1 MTATRQEQPAATAG
15 TSAGAPAGT
24 PTGPSSGH
32 PARAERRNGPLL
44 AVIAL
49 CTAVTAAN
57 IYLAAPLLGLI
68 ARDFGASPSSAGWI
82 ASIAQLGYAVGLLFF
97 APLGDTAD
105 RRRLV
110 AVLSAVAGAALVAAA
125 FAPGLPALAAAVL
138 VACAAT
144 VVPQLLVPLVAERAP
159 ADRRGRHVAAV
170 VAGLFTGIVA
180 ARVLG
185 GLAGQAFGW
194 RAVFLGAAALTVAV
208 GLLTAALLPAE
219 TRPRTA
225 ARPLKAIAGLPGLM
239 AASADL
245 RAACL
250 RQGGLFGAWSSLWT
264 TLTLLLTTSG
274 PYHLSPGTA
283 GLFGLFGLVST
294 VVAPVSGTLIDRFG
308 PHRVITTAYAL
319 TALSL
324 PLFWLGGHAL
334 WALCAGA
341 VLIHAG
347 LMAGQVANQTRALAA
362 TARPAAANTA
372 YVVTAFIG
380 GASASALAGPAF
392 SHWGWSGVCGIAA
405 ASVTL
410 GWVGSALASR
420 TRQA

>member
-15 TSAGAPAGT
+15 PSADARTDT
-24 PTGPSSGH
+24 PPGH
-32 PARAERRNGPLL
+32 PARAGRRNGPLL

-194 RAVFLGAAALTVAV
+194 RAVFFGAAALTVAV

-219 TRPRTA
+219 TRPRA
-225 ARPLKAIAGLPGLM
+225 AAHPLKAIAGMPGLM

-294 VVAPVSGTLIDRFG
+294 AVAPVSGTLIDRFG
-308 PHRVITTAYAL
+308 PHRVVTTAYAL

-362 TARPAAANTA
+362 TAKPAAANTA
-372 YVVTAFIG
+372 YVVAAFIG

>member
-1 MTATRQEQPAATAG
+1 MTATRQEQPV
-15 TSAGAPAGT
+15 APAAAPVGT

-57 IYLAAPLLGLI
+57 IYLASPLLGLI

-208 GLLTAALLPAE
+208 GLLTAALLPPE
-219 TRPRTA
+219 TRPRA
-225 ARPLKAIAGLPGLM
+225 AAHPLKAIAGLPGLM

-294 VVAPVSGTLIDRFG
+294 AVAPVSGTLIDRFG
-308 PHRVITTAYAL
+308 SHRVITTAYAL

-324 PLFWLGGHAL
+324 PLFWLGGHTL

-362 TARPAAANTA
+362 TAKPAAANTA
-372 YVVTAFIG
+372 YVVAAFIG

>member
-1 MTATRQEQPAATAG
+1 MPTP
-15 TSAGAPAGT
+15 TSASTAPA
-24 PTGPSSGH
+24 PAPASASAPVDAPISAAAPA
-32 PARAERRNGPLL
+32 PARTGNAVLL
-44 AVIAL
+44 AVISL

-68 ARDFGASPSSAGWI
+68 ARDFGVAPSAAGWI
-82 ASIAQLGYAVGLLFF
+82 ASVAQLGYAVGLLVF

-110 AVLSAVAGAALVAAA
+110 AVLSALAGAALVAAT

-159 ADRRGRHVAAV
+159 AERRGRHVAAV

-185 GLAGQAFGW
+185 SLAGQAYGW
-194 RAVFLGAAALTVAV
+194 RAVFLGSAALTVAI
-208 GLLTAALLPAE
+208 GLLTAAILPAE
-219 TRPRTA
+219 TRPRRA
-225 ARPLKAIAGLPGLM
+225 SRPLKAIAALPGLLR
-239 AASADL
+239 ASADL

-264 TLTLLLTTSG
+264 TLALLLTADE
-274 PYHLSPGTA
+274 PFHLSTASA

-294 VVAPVSGTLIDRFG
+294 AVAPVSGTLIDRFG
-308 PHRVITTAYAL
+308 APRVVTAAYAL
-319 TALSL
+319 AAVSL
-324 PLFWLGGHAL
+324 PLFWLGGHQL

-341 VLIHAG
+341 VFIHAG
-347 LMAGQVANQTRALAA
+347 LMAGQVANQTRALAS
-362 TARPAAANTA
+362 TGTPAVANTA

-380 GASASALAGPAF
+380 GASASAVAGPAYA
-392 SHWGWSGVCGIAA
+392 HWGWNGVCAIAA
-405 ASVTL
+405 AAIAV
-410 GWVGSALASR
+410 GWVGGAAVAR
-420 TRQA
+420 KGR

>member
-1 MTATRQEQPAATAG
+1 MTATTKRPSTPATTTPAESTADTG
-15 TSAGAPAGT
+15 GGRSPAV
-24 PTGPSSGH
+24 
-32 PARAERRNGPLL
+32 LL

-68 ARDFGASPSSAGWI
+68 ARSFGVAPSAAGWI
-82 ASIAQLGYAVGLLFF
+82 ASISQLGYAIGLLFF

-110 AVLSAVAGAALVAAA
+110 AVLSGLAGVALIAAGL
-125 FAPGLPALAAAVL
+125 APGLPALAAAVL

-185 GLAGQAFGW
+185 SLAGQAFGW
-194 RAVFLGAAALTVAV
+194 RAVFFGAAALTVAV

-219 TRPRTA
+219 TRPRRA
-225 ARPLKAIAGLPGLM
+225 SHPLKAIAGLPRLLAG
-239 AASADL
+239 SADL

-264 TLTLLLTTSG
+264 TLALLLTGSG
-274 PYHLSPGTA
+274 PYHLSTGTA
-283 GLFGLFGLVST
+283 GLFGLFGLTST
-294 VVAPVSGTLIDRFG
+294 AVAPVSGTLIDRFG
-308 PHRVITTAYAL
+308 PQRVVTAAYGLA
-319 TALSL
+319 AVSV
-324 PLFWLGGHAL
+324 PLFWLGGHQL

-347 LMAGQVANQTRALAA
+347 LMCGQVANQTRALAA
-362 TARPAAANTA
+362 TATPAAANTA
-372 YVVTAFIG
+372 YVVAAFIG

-392 SHWGWSGVCGIAA
+392 DHWGWNGVCAIAV
-405 ASVTL
+405 ASVVI
-410 GWVGSALASR
+410 GWTGGLLAGPSKAR
-420 TRQA
+420 AARA